1 MCPGSLTCQAG
12 GAPAGGGDDAAVA
25 GGGPA
30 LTARL
35 LDPGWRVSAV
45 MRERP
50 VVSGAAS
57 YEILEIRAPRKPW
70 WIMCSFQM
78 KKVPVC
84 RGCGARGTGGC
95 PVCGDF
101 FPAADTPCPC
111 RPVQGG
117 LPSHMF
123 TVPGAITPGTAD
135 ISPGLRA
142 GNRHSGG

>member
-101 FPAADTPCPC
+101 FPAAGTRCPC
-111 RPVQGG
+111 RPVQGDCRPIC
-117 LPSHMF
+117 LQF
-123 TVPGAITPGTAD
+123 RVL
-135 ISPGLRA
+135 SPPELQTYR
-142 GNRHSGG
+142 RDSGQATGI